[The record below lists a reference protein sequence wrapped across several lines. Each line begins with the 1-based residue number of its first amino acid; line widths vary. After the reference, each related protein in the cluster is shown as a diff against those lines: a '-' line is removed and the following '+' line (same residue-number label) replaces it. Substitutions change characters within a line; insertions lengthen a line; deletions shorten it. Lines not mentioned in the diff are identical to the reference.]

1 MVGGRSG
8 NGSVLETRRHKV
20 WVRGAQVAAL
30 GVVVIVAVVVLGPKG
45 ASTDYTTS
53 GPPRELPGEQL
64 APATAAEF
72 ASILVGQQGTP
83 VVVNVWASWCAP
95 CRTEMPLL
103 QRAATTYAGRV
114 TFIGVASRDSRDAA
128 AGFLDDIG
136 VSYPSLFDASGDI
149 RADLGLRGFPTTYL
163 FDRDG
168 ELREAVVGG
177 ITEQRLAAQLED
189 LLR

>member
-1 MVGGRSG
+1 M
-8 NGSVLETRRHKV
+8 LDTPRHKV
-20 WVRGAQVAAL
+20 LVRGAQIVALAAL
-30 GVVVIVAVVVLGPKG
+30 VIVAVVIVGPKG
-45 ASTDYTTS
+45 GPTDYAAS
-53 GPPRELPGEQL
+53 GPPRALPPEQL
-64 APATAAEF
+64 ASTSAEEF
-72 ASILVGQQGTP
+72 AGILVGQRGTP

-103 QRAATTYAGRV
+103 GRAASEYAGRV

-168 ELREAVVGG
+168 TLREAVVGG